1 MPNSEPQ
8 KETTDMNITT
18 LDDLLQ
24 AARDQP
30 TPQRLLFVFAAA
42 ELPDDATAEER
53 ERFERGEGGALVPQM
68 CVDKSPDELAN
79 FAQLKKE
86 AEGMGPDWHMVFAAA
101 LSGTSDKPPG
111 AQETGEA
118 LTAMVEAIR
127 QGFLHNCIPFD
138 AQGHAVELH

>member
-1 MPNSEPQ
+1 
-8 KETTDMNITT
+8 MNITT
-18 LDDLLQ
+18 LDDLLA

-68 CVDKSPDELAN
+68 CVDKAPHELES
-79 FAQLKKE
+79 FVQLKKE
-86 AEGMGPDWHMVFAAA
+86 AEAMGPEWHMVFAAA
-101 LSGTSDKPPG
+101 LSGTSEKPPSVK
-111 AQETGEA
+111 ETSEA

-127 QGFLHNCIPFD
+127 QGYLHNCIPFD